1 MDDNVLTEKNFLL
14 MAAKWYDNAQCTDI
28 AEFYDDIKRFNYLKR
43 LFNRYK
49 ETGDIKERL
58 ILNHL
63 VVLFNVFGPKTLEML
78 FLKLKGYYPSLKP
91 FLVLMQRVDND
102 QKIFVDSKQ
111 INISDIVMDQKIV
124 ELLRKI

>member
-1 MDDNVLTEKNFLL
+1 MDDNDLTEKNFLL

-28 AEFYDDIKRFNYLKR
+28 NEFYDDIKRFNYLKR

-78 FLKLKGYYPSLKP
+78 FLKLKGYYPYLKP
-91 FLVLMQRVDND
+91 FLILMQRIDND
-102 QKIFVDSKQ
+102 QKVLIDKKE
-111 INISDIVMDQKIV
+111 INISEIIMDKKIV

>member
-1 MDDNVLTEKNFLL
+1 MDDNGLTEKNFLL

-78 FLKLKGYYPSLKP
+78 FLKLKGFYPFIKP
-91 FLVLMQRVDND
+91 FLVLMQRVEND
-102 QKIFVDSKQ
+102 QKIYVDNKQ
-111 INISDIVMDQKIV
+111 INITDIIMDQKIV

>member
-1 MDDNVLTEKNFLL
+1 MDDNGLTEKNFLL

-78 FLKLKGYYPSLKP
+78 FLKLKGFYPYIKP
-91 FLVLMQRVDND
+91 FLVLMQRVEND
-102 QKIFVDSKQ
+102 QKIYVDNKQ
-111 INISDIVMDQKIV
+111 INITDIIMDQKIV